1 MNYPE
6 FIKYLKSKNIILFD
20 HDYRIAYNNINSYMI
35 ESQVINSSMNNP
47 SMNNPSMNNPSRN
60 MIGGGTRLLHYNDTE
75 LKNIIDTALSPDPRK
90 LYWFVN

>member
-20 HDYRIAYNNINSYMI
+20 HDYRIAYNNINTYMI
-35 ESQVINSSMNNP
+35 FPQNEIT
-47 SMNNPSMNNPSRN
+47 N
-60 MIGGGTRLLHYNDTE
+60 MVGGGNRIMNYDDTT
-75 LKNIIDTALSPDPRK
+75 LKHIIDTALSPEPKK

>member
-35 ESQVINSSMNNP
+35 STKENDIMT
-47 SMNNPSMNNPSRN
+47 
-60 MIGGGTRLLHYNDTE
+60 GGGNRIQQYSDIT
-75 LKNIIDTALSPDPRK
+75 LKHIIDTALSPEPNK
-90 LYWFVN
+90 LYNFI

>member
-35 ESQVINSSMNNP
+35 ESQNIMT
-47 SMNNPSMNNPSRN
+47 
-60 MIGGGTRLLHYNDTE
+60 GGGNRIKQYNDIE
-75 LKNIIDTALSPDPRK
+75 LKNIIDTALSSEPRK
-90 LYWFVN
+90 LYHLC